1 MIDYE
6 KSARV
11 MMFDKATLLPAF
23 DVVVYGV
30 TPEELVL
37 ISNPTISSI
46 ARRFP
51 DHQSSPFHVK
61 PMPRPKPW
69 PRKARPPRPFAGSS
83 DE

>member
-1 MIDYE
+1 VIDYE

-30 TPEELVL
+30 TPEELMRVPHPAIHAL
-37 ISNPTISSI
+37 
-46 ARRFP
+46 AQRFP

-69 PRKARPPRPFAGSS
+69 PRAARPPRPFAGGS